1 MNQFPVTPLS
11 PEEQQRVMRQMYVLM
26 GKQVE
31 SYHKHRHMGSNTS
44 VPVELAQE
52 LMESVE
58 YTLQFAGGIYAGT
71 NMEESLKIGQVVL
84 NGKQQKAK
92 SLYDLVCATAP
103 RWQTECRWEALHY
116 LRSYLDTYDY
126 LHLAHRGPDELFY
139 PILISA
145 PEGLRGIDDC
155 IFCLNVMWIENQIM
169 AGVPDDALEDFW
181 DRLMPET
188 LNQCEQVLLNG
199 MGKAILGTG
208 INSLLFEPEE
218 HIKII
223 SALANATEACLSD
236 GAGRLCRWL
245 NLADENA
252 RRYVHA
258 IIPQLSSCRGSDIE
272 NLFV

>member
-92 SLYDLVCATAP
+92 AKIRQNLLGRYKFPQKPFRNQARKKHKAP
-103 RWQTECRWEALHY
+103 QEEN
-116 LRSYLDTYDY
+116 LRQQN
-126 LHLAHRGPDELFY
+126 PK
-139 PILISA
+139 
-145 PEGLRGIDDC
+145 
-155 IFCLNVMWIENQIM
+155 ENQKQK
-169 AGVPDDALEDFW
+169 P
-181 DRLMPET
+181 
-188 LNQCEQVLLNG
+188 
-199 MGKAILGTG
+199 
-208 INSLLFEPEE
+208 
-218 HIKII
+218 
-223 SALANATEACLSD
+223 
-236 GAGRLCRWL
+236 
-245 NLADENA
+245 
-252 RRYVHA
+252 
-258 IIPQLSSCRGSDIE
+258 
-272 NLFV
+272 